1 MQWKLY
7 VFYAIA
13 YVHFTNYV
21 MLLLLKLRKFM
32 TDTYVSIYLY
42 THNVGPIIFH
52 QTTN

>member
-1 MQWKLY
+1 
-7 VFYAIA
+7 
-13 YVHFTNYV
+13 
-21 MLLLLKLRKFM
+21 M